1 MMQSAGNCIGA
12 GGGEGEEEQT
22 FSASPHCR
30 VFGGNNRPKLSVPP
44 IHPPRIGDGSSRCSQ
59 YPGYQWGQGS
69 CGILWGMSCSSPTLS
84 CDMLGKEQDPSPPL
98 IHPGSHTIATVVSH
112 TRDSWGCT
120 SAPPRDPLLL
130 LLAATPALVVCFET
144 SLPTSLLGGF
154 CTPQAG
160 SGVSLTPTPRSPGGA
175 VGFQS
180 LPSCRHP
187 PRSGPGGFW
196 GAGTEMDHR
205 DPHSTAPGSAEC
217 HIPPPC

>member
-1 MMQSAGNCIGA
+1 MQSAGNCIGA

-98 IHPGSHTIATVVSH
+98 TPHTSWVTYHCHCGLTHQGQLGLHLCPTTGS
-112 TRDSWGCT
+112 T
-120 SAPPRDPLLL
+120 S
-130 LLAATPALVVCFET
+130 
-144 SLPTSLLGGF
+144 
-154 CTPQAG
+154 
-160 SGVSLTPTPRSPGGA
+160 
-175 VGFQS
+175 
-180 LPSCRHP
+180 
-187 PRSGPGGFW
+187 
-196 GAGTEMDHR
+196 
-205 DPHSTAPGSAEC
+205 
-217 HIPPPC
+217 PPPCCHPSTGGLL